1 MIKII
6 QLVVL
11 LLTVSTY
18 DSLSQLVEVKTWYDA
33 EETVVKE
40 IFVARN
46 NIKAGLYKIY
56 HENGE
61 MWQTGS
67 FVDGKLDSTWLI

>member
-18 DSLSQLVEVKTWYDA
+18 DSVSQLVEVKTWYDA
-33 EETVVKE
+33 GETVVKE
-40 IFVARN
+40 IFFYP
-46 NIKAGLYKIY
+46 KQY
-56 HENGE
+56 
-61 MWQTGS
+61 
-67 FVDGKLDSTWLI
+67 